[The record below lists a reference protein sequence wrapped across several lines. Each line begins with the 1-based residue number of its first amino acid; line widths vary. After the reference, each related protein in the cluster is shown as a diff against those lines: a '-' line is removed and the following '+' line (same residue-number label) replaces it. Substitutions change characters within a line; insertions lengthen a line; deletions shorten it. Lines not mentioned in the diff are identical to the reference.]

1 VLSSSA
7 FQDTVMAVAG
17 FLGSIFV
24 VSASYD
30 RESKREDKVM
40 AREVLTHTLKWSD
53 VEISFS
59 KDDCVENFSEPGRFP
74 IVVNPRIQNYEFSRV
89 FVNGGSAVN
98 LIFPNTLDLMKVP
111 RSAMKLAASYRI
123 YGAIPGPCLPTV
135 GQITL
140 AVSFGTAKNFR
151 TERIMF
157 DVVDIES
164 AYHAIL
170 GRPAMVKFMAFECYV
185 GMCMKMP
192 GPKGVITIRGSI
204 QKAMQCE
211 QESLEIQRRAEN
223 LRAKVTVVL
232 QHSLLLKL
240 LFFKFS

>member
-1 VLSSSA
+1 
-7 FQDTVMAVAG
+7 
-17 FLGSIFV
+17 
-24 VSASYD
+24 
-30 RESKREDKVM
+30 
-40 AREVLTHTLKWSD
+40 
-53 VEISFS
+53 
-59 KDDCVENFSEPGRFP
+59 
-74 IVVNPRIQNYEFSRV
+74 
-89 FVNGGSAVN
+89 
-98 LIFPNTLDLMKVP
+98 
-111 RSAMKLAASYRI
+111 
-123 YGAIPGPCLPTV
+123 
-135 GQITL
+135 
-140 AVSFGTAKNFR
+140 
-151 TERIMF
+151 MF